1 MHQFGMQ
8 QNMINL
14 YYKKTEIT
22 LNKLRIKNLFKL
34 RNFKEKISKNY
45 IRIYYNKQLKLKRN
59 LKIL

>member
-22 LNKLRIKNLFKL
+22 LNKLRIKDLFKL

-45 IRIYYNKQLKLKRN
+45 IRIYYSKQLKLKRN
-59 LKIL
+59 LKI

>member
-8 QNMINL
+8 QNTINL

-22 LNKLRIKNLFKL
+22 LNKLKIKDLFKL

-59 LKIL
+59 LKI

>member
-22 LNKLRIKNLFKL
+22 LNKLKIKDLFKL

>member
-1 MHQFGMQ
+1 MLQFGMQ

-22 LNKLRIKNLFKL
+22 LNKLRIKDLFKL

-45 IRIYYNKQLKLKRN
+45 IRIYYSKQLKLKRN
-59 LKIL
+59 LKI

>member
-22 LNKLRIKNLFKL
+22 LNKLRIKDLFKL

-45 IRIYYNKQLKLKRN
+45 IRIYYSKQLKLKRN

>member
-22 LNKLRIKNLFKL
+22 LNKLKIKDLFKL
-34 RNFKEKISKNY
+34 RNFKQKISKNY

>member
-1 MHQFGMQ
+1 MLQFGMQ

-22 LNKLRIKNLFKL
+22 LNKLKIKDLFKL

>member
-1 MHQFGMQ
+1 MLQFGMQ

-22 LNKLRIKNLFKL
+22 LNKLRIKDLFKL

-59 LKIL
+59 LKI

>member
-1 MHQFGMQ
+1 MLQFGMQ

-22 LNKLRIKNLFKL
+22 LNKLRIKDLFKL

>member
-1 MHQFGMQ
+1 MLQFGMQ

-22 LNKLRIKNLFKL
+22 LNKLRIKDLFKL

-45 IRIYYNKQLKLKRN
+45 IRIYYSKQLKLKRN